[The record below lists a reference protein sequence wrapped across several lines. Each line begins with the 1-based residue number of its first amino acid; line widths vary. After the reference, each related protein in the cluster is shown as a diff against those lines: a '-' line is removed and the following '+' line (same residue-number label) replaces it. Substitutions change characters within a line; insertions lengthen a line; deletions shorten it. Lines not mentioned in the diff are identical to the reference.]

1 MAKILLP
8 DILVKVT
15 KLPARAFH
23 VEGGTVTEAVNRL
36 CKEHEVLKEHL
47 FHENGQFKDHFLLTV
62 DGELVDTNKPLGS
75 DSSLDIIL
83 ATSGGLD
90 TPDEELSKDEVE
102 RFARHITL
110 PEVGRKGQQKLKN
123 SRVLIIGTGGLGSP
137 VSLYLAA
144 AGIGTLGLVDFDMVE
159 SSNLQRQVVHG
170 VSTMGVSKVESAKR
184 RLLDINETL
193 RVETHPTALSVDN
206 ARDLISRYDIV
217 IDGSDN
223 FSTRYLVNDA
233 CVLLGK
239 PLIYGA
245 IYQFDGQASV
255 FNHNSG
261 PCYRCLFPRTPP
273 PSLAPNCSAGGV
285 IGVLPGMIG
294 IIQATEAVKLLLGLG
309 RSLSGRLLRYDAL
322 SMEFGEVKFG
332 KRQDCP
338 VCSANPTITE
348 LKQAD
353 EVCASEAGSRQPL
366 PPEAYILPRDF
377 KNLLVKGMEGIR
389 VVDVREPNELEIC
402 KLENSLNI
410 PLGELEERYGEL
422 NKTLPHYIICL
433 GGVRAELAV
442 NLLTEKGLD
451 RVYVVKGGLKRWAQ
465 DVDPTMPM
473 Y

>member
-1 MAKILLP
+1 MAKIQLP
-8 DILVKVT
+8 EILVKVT
-15 KLPARAFH
+15 KLPTKTFYIEA
-23 VEGGTVTEAVNRL
+23 GTVTEAVNQL
-36 CKEHEVLKEHL
+36 CMEHDVLKEHL
-47 FHENGQFKDHFLLTV
+47 FHGNGQFKDHFLLTV
-62 DGELVDTNKPLGS
+62 DGELVDANNPLGPE
-75 DSSLDIIL
+75 SSLDIIL

-90 TPDEELSKDEVE
+90 TPDDELSKDEVE

-110 PEVGRKGQQKLKN
+110 PEVGRRGQQKLKN

-144 AGIGTLGLVDFDMVE
+144 AGIGTLGLVDFDIVE
-159 SSNLQRQVVHG
+159 PSNLQRQVVHG
-170 VSTMGVSKVESAKR
+170 VSTVGVSKVESAKR

-193 RVETHPTALSVDN
+193 RVEAHQTALNVDN
-206 ARDLISRYDIV
+206 ARDFISRYDIV

-255 FNHNSG
+255 FNHGSG
-261 PCYRCLFPRTPP
+261 PCYRCLFPQTPP
-273 PSLAPNCSAGGV
+273 ASLAPNCSAGGV

-294 IIQATEAVKLLLGLG
+294 MIQATEAVKLLLGLG
-309 RSLSGRLLRYDAL
+309 QSLSGRLLRYDAL

-332 KRQDCP
+332 KRHDCP

-348 LKQAD
+348 LKQME
-353 EVCASEAGSRQPL
+353 EVCGSEIGTRQPL
-366 PPEAYILPRDF
+366 PPEAYILPLDF
-377 KNLLVKGMEGIR
+377 KSLLAKGTKGIS
-389 VVDVREPNELEIC
+389 VIDVREPNELEIC

-410 PLGELEERYGEL
+410 PLGELEKRHGEL
-422 NKTLPHYIICL
+422 DETLPHYIICL
-433 GGVRAELAV
+433 GSARAELAAYI
-442 NLLTEKGLD
+442 LTEKGHE

-465 DVDPTMPM
+465 EIDPSMPM